1 MAEKRA
7 QIGSRLTKNRGVGVP
22 HEWHYG
28 TKRLRRTENGLG
40 SRHTSPLR
48 PLITENPTE
57 PAVSGGVS
65 DMDRGGLRPPRE
77 VRRPPCANRDVTPAT
92 RGPRVTPSKTLGQQR
107 MGGGGDA
114 QGAGEDHGAQGHE
127 AEAPLGDPPEER
139 RPDALAHEGGG
150 HQG

>member
-77 VRRPPCANRDVTPAT
+77 VR
-92 RGPRVTPSKTLGQQR
+92 
-107 MGGGGDA
+107 
-114 QGAGEDHGAQGHE
+114 DHLVQTGT
-127 AEAPLGDPPEER
+127 
-139 RPDALAHEGGG
+139 
-150 HQG
+150 

>member
-1 MAEKRA
+1 VIRDARVWA
-7 QIGSRLTKNRGVGVP
+7 VRPNAF
-22 HEWHYG
+22 
-28 TKRLRRTENGLG
+28 RTL
-40 SRHTSPLR
+40 P
-48 PLITENPTE
+48 
-57 PAVSGGVS
+57 
-65 DMDRGGLRPPRE
+65 GGLPAAVV
-77 VRRPPCANRDVTPAT
+77 VRLDSRDLDVLAAWS